1 MMPRRLAALALAVA
15 PLLAIG
21 AAPAPRL
28 APAAPQTNWLNVV
41 TATPEGG
48 YRQGN
53 PNAPVKL
60 IEYGSRTCPTCYRFA
75 VEGVPPLREQFV
87 ASGRVSYEYRD
98 FLVHG
103 APDLALA
110 LLNQCVPA
118 PRFFPVL
125 DAIYASQPLFEKRL
139 ADLEKSAPDK
149 IKAWQALPPGEMA
162 TRFAEALGMIAFVK
176 GQGVAEARARQC
188 LADPKAI
195 ARIAKTNADA
205 QTVQGVSW
213 TPSFLINGR
222 RLRVVDW
229 PYLQPELRAAGA

>member
-1 MMPRRLAALALAVA
+1 MRLRLAALALCLA

-21 AAPAPRL
+21 AAPPPR
-28 APAAPQTNWLNVV
+28 PAPQTDWTNTV
-41 TATPEGG
+41 TVTPEGG

-53 PNAPVKL
+53 PDAPVKL

-75 VEGVPPLREQFV
+75 TDGVPPLRRQYV

-98 FLVHG
+98 YLVHG

-118 PRFFPVL
+118 QRFFPVL
-125 DAIYASQPLFEKRL
+125 DAIYANQPVFEKRL
-139 ADLEKSAPDK
+139 TELEKTSPDK
-149 IKAWQALPPGEMA
+149 IKAWQALAPAAMA
-162 TRFAEALGMIAFVK
+162 TRFAEALGMIDFIK
-176 GQGVAEARARQC
+176 GQGVPEARARQC

-195 ARIAKTNADA
+195 ERIAKTNADA
-205 QTVQGVSW
+205 QSVHGIAW
-213 TPSFLINGR
+213 TPSFLVNGR